1 MEIRDLEYLVA
12 SADTRNFGRAAE
24 SLGLNT
30 STVSR
35 RIAHLEDELGLALFE
50 RGHAGVRLTAG
61 GKSVIA
67 YARRA
72 LAELKSLRRSGNQNG
87 SGHAGQIRL
96 GVWLPPV
103 GEPLASLLRRWRE
116 RHANVVLTIS
126 EMNDRD
132 LVVALRERQLDV
144 ALTSSH
150 TTSPQIVT
158 LPLFRDR
165 IVVALPGGHALAQQ
179 PTVAWAALRDEVV
192 LFQEWNDSQAN
203 RWFYESLLGQS
214 ANLQSHPA
222 SKLSVLA
229 LVAAGFG
236 VALATAGQSEVTFPG
251 VVFKPIEGED
261 ARIQFVLA
269 WLPELE
275 DAAVGRFVA
284 FLRDETRSRNLL

>member
-12 SADTRNFGRAAE
+12 SAETQNFGRAAE
-24 SLGLNT
+24 ALGLNT
-30 STVSR
+30 STISR
-35 RIAHLEDELGLALFE
+35 RIAQLEDELGLALFE
-50 RGHAGVRLTAG
+50 RGHSGVRPTAG

-72 LAELKSLRRSGNQNG
+72 LAELTSLRHTGKQTG

-96 GVWLPPV
+96 GVWLPPI

-116 RHANVVLTIS
+116 GHANVELTIS
-126 EMNDRD
+126 EMNDRA
-132 LVVALRERQLDV
+132 LAVALRERQLDV

-150 TTSPQIVT
+150 TVLPHIAT
-158 LPLFRDR
+158 LSLFRDR
-165 IVVALPGGHALAQQ
+165 IVVALPGGHALARQ
-179 PTVAWAALRDEVV
+179 PAVAWAALRDEAV
-192 LFQEWNDSQAN
+192 LFQEWDDSQAT
-203 RWFYESLLGQS
+203 REFYKGLLGQS
-214 ANLQSHPA
+214 ANLKPHPA

-236 VALATAGQSEVTFPG
+236 IALATAGQSEVAFPG
-251 VVFKPIEGED
+251 VVYKPIEDHD
-261 ARIQFVLA
+261 AQIQFVLA

-284 FLRDETRSRNLL
+284 FLRDETRSRNLI

>member
-12 SADTRNFGRAAE
+12 SAEARNFGRAAE
-24 SLGLNT
+24 ALGLNT

-50 RGHAGVRLTAG
+50 RGHSGVRLTAG

-72 LAELKSLRRSGNQNG
+72 LAELKSLRRSGKQNG

-96 GVWLPPV
+96 GVWLPPI

-116 RHANVVLTIS
+116 RYANVVLTIS

-150 TTSPQIVT
+150 TSLPQIVT

-165 IVVALPGGHALAQQ
+165 IVVAVPAGHALVQQ
-179 PTVAWAALRDEVV
+179 PTVNWAALRDEVI
-192 LFQEWNDSQAN
+192 LFQEWNNSQAT
-203 RWFYESLLGQS
+203 REFYEGLLGHS

-251 VVFKPIEGED
+251 VVYKPIEDDD
-261 ARIQFVLA
+261 AHIQIVLA

-284 FLRDETRSRNLL
+284 FLRDETRSRNPL

>member
-12 SADTRNFGRAAE
+12 SAEARNFGRAAE
-24 SLGLNT
+24 ALGLNT

-50 RGHAGVRLTAG
+50 RGHSGVRLTAG

-72 LAELKSLRRSGNQNG
+72 LAELKSLRRSGKQNG

-96 GVWLPPV
+96 GVWLPPI

-116 RHANVVLTIS
+116 RYANVVLTIS

-150 TTSPQIVT
+150 TSLPQIVT

-165 IVVALPGGHALAQQ
+165 IVVAVPAGHALVQQ
-179 PTVAWAALRDEVV
+179 PTVNWAALRDEVI
-192 LFQEWNDSQAN
+192 LFQEWNNSQAT
-203 RWFYESLLGQS
+203 REFYEGLLGHS

-251 VVFKPIEGED
+251 VVYKPIEDDD
-261 ARIQFVLA
+261 AHIQIVLA

-275 DAAVGRFVA
+275 DAAVGQFVA
-284 FLRDETRSRNLL
+284 FLRDETRSRNPL